1 MTEPERHPNFVP
13 EITPSGLLQLYI
25 GKSKDVYSRIK
36 KGDFIN
42 CAFLIRRCNNL
53 AHLPNIFASK
63 NAKESAILFLMIVFQ
78 LYRSDTFTR
87 LPLPYADDGIRAGF
101 PSPAQDYITESIDLN
116 TTLIKH
122 PASTFYA
129 KVSGDSMCEEG
140 ITEGD
145 ILIIDRSIEAEHG
158 DLAVCCINGEFTLK
172 RLCLNRGDKIY
183 LMPSNRKFR
192 PIEVTRDDD
201 FMVWGV
207 VIYTIKA
214 NRRRRSGAQRW

>member
-1 MTEPERHPNFVP
+1 MTEF
-13 EITPSGLLQLYI
+13 QLYI
-25 GKSKDVYSRIK
+25 
-36 KGDFIN
+36 
-42 CAFLIRRCNNL
+42 A
-53 AHLPNIFASK
+53 
-63 NAKESAILFLMIVFQ
+63 
-78 LYRSDTFTR
+78 DTTTI
-87 LPLPYADDGIRAGF
+87 LPLQYADDGIRAGF
-101 PSPAQDYITESIDLN
+101 PSPAQDYISESIDLN
-116 TTLIKH
+116 RTLIKH

-183 LMPSNRKFR
+183 LMPSNRKFS

-201 FMVWGV
+201 FLVWGV

-214 NRRRRSGAQRW
+214 NRRRRSGSERW